1 MDGTLL
7 GLIFLAI
14 LGAAIGLSNQATEKQ
29 QRESSNLY
37 DLGFELMFLL
47 LSARKGINTL
57 FALAEQKKKENDY
70 ITEKINEVIDE
81 LFKGVSESYNKINPI
96 TTQQENLYKGLK
108 ELTEK
113 IKNNQK
119 IEDSDH
125 SIQLLDDYLE
135 KNITSSDFAK
145 LYSTNIEKVRKRINQ
160 KIGENYKVE
169 TYSSND
175 SLFKITKL

>member
-1 MDGTLL
+1 MEIFVIV
-7 GLIFLAI
+7 LIV
-14 LGAAIGLSNQATEKQ
+14 IGLLVYGITQSDAME
-29 QRESSNLY
+29 QRESNLY

-57 FALAEQKKKENDY
+57 FALAEQEQKENDY

-108 ELTEK
+108 ELVEK

-119 IEDSDH
+119 IEASDH
-125 SIQLLDDYLE
+125 SIQLLDEWLKKDT
-135 KNITSSDFAK
+135 NTSDFAK

-175 SLFKITKL
+175 NLFKITKL

>member
-1 MDGTLL
+1 MELFVFL
-7 GLIFLAI
+7 LIFI
-14 LGAAIGLSNQATEKQ
+14 GPIIGLLVYAIIQADAQK
-29 QRESSNLY
+29 QRESNLY

-57 FALAEQKKKENDY
+57 FALAEQEQKENDY